1 MQLAASY
8 ANSNQCEQAIPY
20 YSQALQLRP
29 NFARGWLN
37 LGISFANLD
46 KFEDAAKA
54 YIQALNLNPNAR
66 YAPLY
71 TYCNA
76 EHTVIVKCFVHSSN
90 AFYRHI
96 WSYVRVVL
104 SCMDRFDLVT
114 VSGTEDIAQLAQSL
128 NLDLIQAE

>member
-66 YAPLY
+66 YVLPHFVDH
-71 TYCNA
+71 A
-76 EHTVIVKCFVHSSN
+76 EHT
-90 AFYRHI
+90 
-96 WSYVRVVL
+96 L
-104 SCMDRFDLVT
+104 
-114 VSGTEDIAQLAQSL
+114 IAKRCTF
-128 NLDLIQAE
+128 I